1 MRSPSRKA
9 VMSWSKIVA
18 VLTVVLLVF
27 GIAMID
33 CAVAGEM
40 KKATATSVQTK
51 FHPIKVGDEEG
62 HIIGV
67 FENTLVYIAS
77 DTGEKSLGLS
87 KGFLDM
93 NMKTGIGTM
102 RGYSVR
108 TFPNGDKMISK
119 WEGKPVGKGHT
130 QGTFTIVNGTGGLE
144 GLKGQGTWDS
154 KSLAQG
160 VSFVAFEGERV
171 MPGQ

>member
-1 MRSPSRKA
+1 
-9 VMSWSKIVA
+9 MSWSKIVA
-18 VLTVVLLVF
+18 VLTVVLFVF

-33 CAVAGEM
+33 CAVAGEP

-51 FHPIKVGDEEG
+51 FNPIKVEDEEG
-62 HIIGV
+62 HIIAV
-67 FENTLVYIAS
+67 FESKSVYTDS
-77 DTGEKSLGLS
+77 DTGEKSFGVN

-93 NMKTGIGTM
+93 NMKTGKGTM
-102 RGYSVR
+102 SGYSVR

-119 WEGKPVGKGHT
+119 WEGKPVGKGHA
-130 QGTFTIVNGTGGLE
+130 QGTYTIVNGTGGLE

-154 KSLAQG
+154 KSLTQG
-160 VSFVAFEGERV
+160 VSIIEFEGERV